1 MGREDWFQNKTWDT
15 ATEARFNEKLRR
27 ARNKA
32 LYLRVQAG
40 HLVTADPRAALSL
53 LDRYFALGD
62 DLDRALAFA
71 DQAKAYLA
79 LGAQEEALRSL
90 ENALQREI
98 EVPNIGTWAWS
109 DYAVIVAQHKLDHHY
124 DRALQLLRQ
133 HPAESQV
140 FAVTRFL
147 WYAAFALITNAQG
160 QRDEAIGAAAKAL
173 ELGDVAH
180 SGFRYHPDV
189 GLVGTRYEDL
199 KAKLR
204 QITTPSPNLMGK
216 IKSFVSNR
224 LPKQ

>member
-1 MGREDWFQNKTWDT
+1 MGREDWFKNKTWDT
-15 ATEARFNEKLRR
+15 ATEARFNEKLRS

-32 LYLRVQAG
+32 LYLRVQAE
-40 HLVTADPRAALSL
+40 HLVTADPRIALSL

-79 LGAQEEALRSL
+79 LGALEEALRSL

-109 DYAVIVAQHKLDHHY
+109 DYAVIVAQHRLDHHY

-133 HPAESQV
+133 HPVQSQL

-160 QRDEAIGAAAKAL
+160 QRDEARQAAANAL
-173 ELGDVAH
+173 SYADVRD

-189 GLVGTRYEDL
+189 GIVDTRYDGL
-199 KAKLR
+199 KRELR
-204 QITTPSPNLMGK
+204 RLI
-216 IKSFVSNR
+216 SN
-224 LPKQ
+224 